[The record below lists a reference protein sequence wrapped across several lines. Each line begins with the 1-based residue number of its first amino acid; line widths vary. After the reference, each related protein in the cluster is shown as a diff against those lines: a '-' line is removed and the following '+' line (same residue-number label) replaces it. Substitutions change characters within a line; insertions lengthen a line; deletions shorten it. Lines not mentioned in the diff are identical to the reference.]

1 MPIFPSRE
9 WCEAVIQA
17 LHADP
22 ETARAGLGWEG
33 DVCAAVLPEPPE
45 FDAPFAVYA
54 RPEGGRIVEF
64 RVLEDLDE
72 IEEIEPAYV
81 ARARYSTWKA
91 LIEGRFD
98 PIRAILERL
107 IQFQGDLEPIVQR
120 AQFKDL
126 LTRALARVPTTFVDS
141 RR

>member
-9 WCEAVIQA
+9 WCEEIIAA

-22 ETARAGLGWEG
+22 ESARAGLGWEG
-33 DVCAAVLPEPPE
+33 DVCVAVLAEKPAFPE
-45 FDAPFAVYA
+45 PFAVYA

-72 IEEIEPAYV
+72 IDEIEPAYV
-81 ARARYSTWKA
+81 ARANYSTWKN
-91 LIEGRFD
+91 LILGDFD
-98 PIRAILERL
+98 PVEAILKRR
-107 IQFQGDLEPIVQR
+107 IQFEGDLEPIIQR

-126 LTRALARVPTTFVDS
+126 FHRALAKVQTTFIDS
-141 RR
+141 AR